1 MNVGFITS
9 ECVPFSKTGGLADVS
24 GSLPKALADLG
35 CSVKVVTPLYQSI
48 DTIGHDLVFSEE
60 IYEIPVTL
68 GARTV
73 VFNVWYGK
81 LPDSDVDV
89 HFIDCPE
96 FYHRPSIYTS
106 DNDEHERYILLQH
119 AAFKVMQRYGWSPD
133 ILHCNDWQS
142 GLVPAMRQHIYGW
155 DELFSDTRCV
165 ITIHNIAYQGMF
177 APASIGSSGLP
188 AHLVHPGAALEFKG
202 ALSFLKGGIV
212 YADAITTVSPTYAI
226 EIQQPKNGA
235 GLDAI
240 LRAFNYKLTGILNG
254 IDADIWSPE
263 NDTII
268 SPNFGPET
276 LELKEEVKQTLL
288 EMFDLPYVENAPLFG
303 IVSRLTG
310 QKGFELLQ
318 PILVSLL
325 ERTNMQLI
333 ALGSGE
339 ERYERFFQWAKDRY
353 PTQVATFVGYNN
365 NLSHW
370 IEAGSDFFIMPSL
383 FEPCGLNQMYSLAY
397 GTLPIVRHTGG
408 LADTVVDVYQ
418 DPKNGNGISFYDFTP
433 DALMTS
439 IQRAVKLYSDRDVL
453 NVVRKRGM
461 NADFSWSRS
470 AEQYYGLYNN
480 LLAS

>member
-1 MNVGFITS
+1 
-9 ECVPFSKTGGLADVS
+9 
-24 GSLPKALADLG
+24 
-35 CSVKVVTPLYQSI
+35 
-48 DTIGHDLVFSEE
+48 
-60 IYEIPVTL
+60 
-68 GARTV
+68 
-73 VFNVWYGK
+73 
-81 LPDSDVDV
+81 
-89 HFIDCPE
+89 
-96 FYHRPSIYTS
+96 
-106 DNDEHERYILLQH
+106 
-119 AAFKVMQRYGWSPD
+119 
-133 ILHCNDWQS
+133 
-142 GLVPAMRQHIYGW
+142 
-155 DELFSDTRCV
+155 
-165 ITIHNIAYQGMF
+165 
-177 APASIGSSGLP
+177 
-188 AHLVHPGAALEFKG
+188 
-202 ALSFLKGGIV
+202 
-212 YADAITTVSPTYAI
+212 
-226 EIQQPKNGA
+226 
-235 GLDAI
+235 
-240 LRAFNYKLTGILNG
+240 
-254 IDADIWSPE
+254 
-263 NDTII
+263 
-268 SPNFGPET
+268 
-276 LELKEEVKQTLL
+276 
-288 EMFDLPYVENAPLFG
+288 
-303 IVSRLTG
+303 
-310 QKGFELLQ
+310 
-318 PILVSLL
+318 
-325 ERTNMQLI
+325 MQLI